1 MVGDS
6 RDGKSQPDETTAGPH
21 EPDGGGS
28 PVFGGVSE
36 AELDVFVSKL
46 RTDKNPRVAAANAR
60 ARNDVN
66 EERLHKGVRR
76 SLVSSVLV
84 EEDATPTPPIAANHA
99 WFLALGAQPSGPF
112 DAEALKEPWARGE
125 LRPETLCWRAGFQ
138 AWVPVSQVPELVE
151 ALMPATQE
159 LSAALDAALTELPG
173 APGLAVVSEAD
184 VSGIPAWAVVASPAA
199 PSAPAPAA
207 SVPVD
212 PVGAHA
218 VLAEVTAATEQVEAK
233 WRLGGWWFT
242 LAGGVAGGVTV
253 AIVMGLFGSGVGASQ
268 LLSRFNL
275 PAFMKSEPPAASA
288 PAPVA
293 PAVPAAAPAPMAQVP
308 AELSVAPVLVET
320 PREVA
325 AKPPAPAVAD
335 ALARSAVGA
344 PGGGAVIPAG
354 GAVATASAPSRPSLT
369 GVVTVERGGS
379 VPVVPASGGGLAAE
393 VSGISRTSR
402 QERDVESAPPVSP
415 SSRAADVK
423 LSSRSTA
430 PAPTPAE
437 APAAAEDDF
446 GDLESDLGPDA
457 AYARELS
464 GPASGPRKRE
474 PPPSVY
480 IPPVAPIQNPRL
492 SLTQSDVF
500 EVVLAK
506 KGEVTACANVKPRPV
521 DEGTRVVVRW
531 SILPSGEVSEVVTE
545 TASLRGTSFARCIEA
560 KVRAWDFPKHQEQG
574 GPVRFPFVF

>member
-6 RDGKSQPDETTAGPH
+6 RDGKSQPDETTAGPN
-21 EPDGGGS
+21 EPDGGGA

-46 RTDKNPRVAAANAR
+46 RTDKNPRVAAAASAR

-84 EEDATPTPPIAANHA
+84 EEDATPTPVIAANHS

-125 LRPETLCWRAGFQ
+125 LRPDTLCWRAGFQ

-151 ALMPATQE
+151 TLMPATQE

-173 APGLAVVSEAD
+173 APSLAAVSEAD
-184 VSGIPAWAVVASPAA
+184 VSGIPAWAVVASASE
-199 PSAPAPAA
+199 PSAPVPSA
-207 SVPVD
+207 SMPVD

-253 AIVMGLFGSGVGASQ
+253 AIVMGLFGSGGGVSH
-268 LLSRFNL
+268 LLSRL
-275 PAFMKSEPPAASA
+275 PALMKSEPPVAPA
-288 PAPVA
+288 PAPVVPAA
-293 PAVPAAAPAPMAQVP
+293 PAVAPVP
-308 AELSVAPVLVET
+308 TELSVAPVLVE
-320 PREVA
+320 PPPGVA
-325 AKPPAPAVAD
+325 AKPPAPVVDD
-335 ALARSAVGA
+335 ALARSAVGT
-344 PGGGAVIPAG
+344 PGPGAVIPAG
-354 GAVATASAPSRPSLT
+354 GAVAAAAASSGSARPSLT

-379 VPVVPASGGGLAAE
+379 VPVVPASGGSLASE

-402 QERDVESAPPVSP
+402 QERDVESAPPVAQGF
-415 SSRAADVK
+415 RVADVK
-423 LSSRSTA
+423 LSSRPTA
-430 PAPTPAE
+430 PAPTPAAAPE
-437 APAAAEDDF
+437 AADDDLS
-446 GDLESDLGPDA
+446 DLENDLGPDA

-464 GPASGPRKRE
+464 GPASGTRKRE

-531 SILPSGEVSEVVTE
+531 SVLPSGEVSEVVTE